1 MKVNNIDR
9 IKDTFKNLFYLI
21 FLLITFANVCETKF
35 MKYYNL
41 VSILYNNCT
50 TRRLNEATSAPRSVV
65 KRTNTQYVVTY
76 CYN

>member
-1 MKVNNIDR
+1 MKVNNIR
-9 IKDTFKNLFYLI
+9 IKDTFKNLFCLI

-35 MKYYNL
+35 TKRDNLLSIPYY
-41 VSILYNNCT
+41 NCT

-65 KRTNTQYVVTY
+65 RRTNTQYVVTY